1 MVISGLSAAV
11 LAACYLAFVLTP
23 AGQRA
28 DDQALIGRLGH
39 EHGARTIRDLLDSI
53 DRVSMIVMVAVLV
66 LIALARHR
74 RWLAV
79 ASAGGFAGAVVSAEV
94 LKRILPR
101 PDLAPELTELISDKG
116 IDTFPSGH
124 ATISTAFVLALVMVS
139 RNTYRPIVALVGLL
153 WCSLIAVSTVTAG
166 WHRPSDALGGI
177 ALATGWMALSAG
189 LLARRRGRMA
199 TTGLLDR
206 EVPWL
211 ALGALVVGIV
221 SIAIAVATG
230 SDAKVPPGIS
240 PWAFPVGLILIDV
253 GAVGAVGVFTW
264 LLRDLQFGP
273 PTSGAGT
280 GSPTVDSRPGP

>member
-1 MVISGLSAAV
+1 MVVAVCSAIL
-11 LAACYLAFVLTP
+11 LAACYLIFVLTP
-23 AGQRA
+23 VGQRW

-39 EHGARTIRDLLDSI
+39 EHGAKTIRDLLDSI
-53 DRVSMIVMVAVLV
+53 DRYSLIVMLAVLV
-66 LIALARHR
+66 VIALARHR

-79 ASAGGFAGAVVSAEV
+79 ASAVGFAGAVVSAEV

-101 PDLAPELTELISDKG
+101 PDLAPDLTELISDKG

-124 ATISTAFVLALVMVS
+124 ATISTAFVLALVLVS

-166 WHRPSDALGGI
+166 WHRPSDAVGGI
-177 ALATGWMALSAG
+177 ALATASMALSAG
-189 LLARRRGRMA
+189 LLARRRGQAA

-211 ALGALVVGIV
+211 ALGALVVGVV

-240 PWAFPVGLILIDV
+240 PWVFPLGLILID
-253 GAVGAVGVFTW
+253 AVAVCAVGVFTW
-264 LLRDLQFGP
+264 LLRDVQFGL
-273 PTSGAGT
+273 PTPHAGT
-280 GSPTVDSRPGP
+280 GSPTVGSRPAP